1 LETSEEHTKK
11 ELSLGLWEKYLT
23 LWIAIC
29 IVVGL
34 LVGRFLP
41 EFGQFMD
48 SLKFRQLSIP
58 IGILLFFMMYP
69 TVVGIQFSDIRKA
82 ATRPKPLLVT
92 IVANWVI
99 APPLMALYANT
110 VLAGNPQYIA
120 GLILLGLSPC
130 TAMVMW
136 WMFLAKGDMA
146 QGLVNTSINALL
158 MLFLYAP
165 LAALYLGVSSI
176 PVPWDLIAVSVLVF
190 IALPVAAGAVSRKL
204 IIQKKGDEWFKD
216 VYNPILGKISII
228 ALLVTLIVLFSFAGQ
243 TILNDP
249 ILVGYLAVPNLMHYA
264 TMITWTYLLGYFAGW
279 KYETAIDTTLIGSS
293 SHFEVAIAVATTL
306 YGIGSGAALATV
318 IGPLLEVPLMLSLV
332 KLGLRTKKY
341 FPRKKRQSEEADP
354 SRALSN
360 VSLPL
365 LGSVCPSH
373 VTAQPLNTGVSQF
386 VL

>member
-1 LETSEEHTKK
+1 MACAQASTSKRK
-11 ELSLGLWEKYLT
+11 VELGVFEKYLT
-23 LWIAIC
+23 VWIAIC
-29 IVVGL
+29 IVAGL

-41 EFGQFMD
+41 QFGQLMD

-69 TVVGIQFSDIRKA
+69 TVVGIRFSDIRKA
-82 ATRPKPLLVT
+82 AKRPKPLMVT
-92 IVANWVI
+92 IIANWVV
-99 APPLMALYANT
+99 APALMTFLANMI
-110 VLAGNPQYIA
+110 LAGNQQYIA
-120 GLILLGLSPC
+120 GVILLGLSPC

-146 QGLVNTSINALL
+146 QGLINTAVNALL

-190 IALPVAAGAVSRKL
+190 IALPVASGAITRKVV
-204 IIQKKGDEWFKD
+204 IPRKGEDWFNNNYIP
-216 VYNPILGKISII
+216 VVGKISII
-228 ALLVTLIVLFSFAGQ
+228 ALLTTLIVLFSFEGDI
-243 TILNDP
+243 ILNNP
-249 ILVGYLAVPNLMHYA
+249 ALVAYLAAPNLIHYA

-318 IGPLLEVPLMLSLV
+318 IGPLMEVPLMLSLV
-332 KLGLRTKKY
+332 KLGLRTRHH
-341 FPRKKRQSEEADP
+341 FPRKKTKPRNAEA
-354 SRALSN
+354 L
-360 VSLPL
+360 
-365 LGSVCPSH
+365 
-373 VTAQPLNTGVSQF
+373 
-386 VL
+386 